1 MTYMIIAFDFHHIIF
16 KVDGISSLTKEQ
28 TEAERGK

>member
-1 MTYMIIAFDFHHIIF
+1 MIIAFDFHHIIS
-16 KVDGISSLTKEQ
+16 KVDVISSFTKEQ